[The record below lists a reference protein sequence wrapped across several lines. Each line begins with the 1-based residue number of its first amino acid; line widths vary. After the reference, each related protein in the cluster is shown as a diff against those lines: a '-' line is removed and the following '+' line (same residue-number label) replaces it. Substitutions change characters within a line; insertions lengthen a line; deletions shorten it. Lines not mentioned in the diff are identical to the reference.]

1 MRFTEWGFGMHLRDA
16 QRDMR
21 RAYVNGGVGIFVS
34 GLVWVIAGTVTSYV
48 DLFSGMATLFFG
60 GMLIHP
66 LSLFLAR
73 RVFHRGRARALNPME
88 MLALQSTA
96 FLIIGLAIAYLVS
109 GTYGDWFFAIALAVV
124 GARYLV
130 FQTVY
135 GMRLYVMLGLVL
147 IAISAVVFW
156 PGITPAFV
164 AFAGGATELLISA
177 FILLPAKR

>member
-1 MRFTEWGFGMHLRDA
+1 MHLREA

-21 RAYVNGGVGIFVS
+21 WAYVNGGVGIFVS
-34 GLVWVIAGTVTSYV
+34 GLVWVIAGAVTLYV
-48 DLFSGMATLFFG
+48 DLFSGMAALFFG

-66 LSLFLAR
+66 LSLLIAR
-73 RVFHRGRARALNPME
+73 RVFYRGRARAPNPLE

-109 GTYGDWFFAIALAVV
+109 ATYGDWFFAIALLAV

-135 GMRLYVMLGLVL
+135 GMRFYLILGLVL
-147 IAISAVVFW
+147 IAIAASALWF
-156 PGITPAFV
+156 GMAPAFV
-164 AFAGGATELLISA
+164 ALAGGATELLCSA
-177 FILLPAKR
+177 FILVPAKR

>member
-1 MRFTEWGFGMHLRDA
+1 MHLGEA

-34 GLVWVIAGTVTSYV
+34 GLVWVSAGLVTLYV

-60 GMLIHP
+60 GMAIHP
-66 LSLFLAR
+66 LSLLLAR
-73 RVFHRGRARALNPME
+73 RLYHRGKVRAPNPME

-96 FLIIGLAIAYLVS
+96 FLIIGLVVAFLVS
-109 GTYGDWFFAIALAVV
+109 DTHGALFFPIALLTV

-135 GMRLYVMLGLVL
+135 GMRLYVVLGAVL
-147 IAISAVVFW
+147 IIIAGVAIW
-156 PGITPAFV
+156 LGISPAFV
-164 AFAGGATELLISA
+164 ALAGGATELLCSA
-177 FILLPAKR
+177 FILVPAKR